1 MEMEK
6 HNAKKEKTKRVYK
19 TLMGRFFGNVRDR
32 FDLGDDNAT
41 QEEVEASI
49 YKGVEFRG
57 TNLWVLI
64 CATFIASL
72 GLNVNSTA
80 VIIGAM
86 LISPLMGPIMG
97 VGLAVGINDFGLL
110 KKSLR
115 NFLWM
120 FVVSIVTSTVYF
132 LISPYSSAQSELLAR
147 TSPTTYDVL
156 IAFFGGLAG
165 MLAQTRCDRT
175 GTVISGVAIATALMP
190 PLCTVGFG
198 IASGEIMYVLGA
210 LYLFVI
216 NTVFIALASYLMVI
230 FLKYEKKR
238 TLDQAASKRMKR
250 YVALFAA
257 IIIVPSMILT
267 FNILRKTQFEANVDR
282 YVTNVFQFNKTMLV
296 DYDTRYRYE
305 GKKSAVEVR
314 LVGEPL
320 SRNVI
325 ENAGA
330 QMAYYGLEHTEL
342 IVRQADEN
350 EHIDFSK
357 IQHSYSEIIDEKNRT
372 IARLQ
377 ERLASVRTV
386 DTIAVADI
394 TREIA
399 HVADHVGE
407 VSLSKHVFYD
417 VLGRPSDTAVVV
429 TVKPDSL
436 LTGRMDRDRIAG
448 WLRTRLK
455 TDRVILLYIEG
466 EE

>member
-1 MEMEK
+1 MKEED
-6 HNAKKEKTKRVYK
+6 KKRKKRVYK
-19 TLMGRFFGNVRDR
+19 TLIGRFFGNVRDR
-32 FDLGDDNAT
+32 FDLGEDNAT
-41 QEEVEASI
+41 QAEVEASI

-97 VGLAVGINDFGLL
+97 IGLSIGINDFQLL

-120 FVVSIVTSTVYF
+120 FVVSIITSTVYF

-156 IAFFGGLAG
+156 IAFF
-165 MLAQTRCDRT
+165 
-175 GTVISGVAIATALMP
+175 
-190 PLCTVGFG
+190 
-198 IASGEIMYVLGA
+198 
-210 LYLFVI
+210 LFII

-230 FLKYEKKR
+230 FLKYEKK
-238 TLDQAASKRMKR
+238 TALDQAASKRMRR
-250 YVALFAA
+250 YVILFSV
-257 IIIVPSMILT
+257 IILVPSMILT
-267 FNILRKTQFEANVDR
+267 VNILRKTQFEANVDR

-296 DYDTRYRYE
+296 DYDVRYRYE
-305 GKKSAVEVR
+305 SRQSAVEVR

-320 SRNVI
+320 SHNVM
-325 ENAGA
+325 ENASA
-330 QMAYYGLEHTEL
+330 QMAYYGLENTEL

-350 EHIDFSK
+350 ERIDFSK
-357 IQHSYSEIIDEKNRT
+357 IQHSYAEIIDEKNRT
-372 IARLQ
+372 IARLE
-377 ERLASVRTV
+377 ERLASVQPADTV
-386 DTIAVADI
+386 AAGDI
-394 TREIA
+394 SREMA
-399 HVADHVGE
+399 HVADHVGR
-407 VSLSKHVFYD
+407 VSMSKHIFYD
-417 VLGRPSDTAVVV
+417 VQGVPTDTALVV
-429 TVKPDSL
+429 TVRPDSL
-436 LTGRMDRDRIAG
+436 SQGAVEYDRIEG

-455 TDRVILLYIEG
+455 TDNVIVYIEEG

>member
-1 MEMEK
+1 MKEED
-6 HNAKKEKTKRVYK
+6 KKRKKRVYK
-19 TLMGRFFGNVRDR
+19 TLIGRFFGNVRDR
-32 FDLGDDNAT
+32 FDLGEDNAT
-41 QEEVEASI
+41 QAEVEASI

-97 VGLAVGINDFGLL
+97 IGLSIGINDFQLL

-120 FVVSIVTSTVYF
+120 FVVSIITSTVYF

-156 IAFFGGLAG
+156 IAFFGGVAG
-165 MLAQTRCDRT
+165 MLAQTRRDRT

-190 PLCTVGFG
+190 PLCTAGFG

-210 LYLFVI
+210 FYLFII

-230 FLKYEKKR
+230 FLKYEKK
-238 TLDQAASKRMKR
+238 TALDQAASKRMRR
-250 YVALFAA
+250 YVILFSV
-257 IIIVPSMILT
+257 IILVPSMILT
-267 FNILRKTQFEANVDR
+267 VNILRKTQFEANVDR

-296 DYDTRYRYE
+296 DYDVRYRYE
-305 GKKSAVEVR
+305 GRQSAVEVR

-320 SRNVI
+320 SHNVI
-325 ENAGA
+325 ENASA
-330 QMAYYGLEHTEL
+330 QMAYYGLENTEL

-350 EHIDFSK
+350 ERIDFSK
-357 IQHSYSEIIDEKNRT
+357 IQHCYAEIIDEKNRT
-372 IARLQ
+372 IARLE
-377 ERLASVRTV
+377 ERLASVQPADTV
-386 DTIAVADI
+386 AAGDI
-394 TREIA
+394 SREMA
-399 HVADHVGE
+399 HVADHVGR
-407 VSLSKHVFYD
+407 VSMSKHIFYD
-417 VLGRPSDTAVVV
+417 VQGVPTDTALVV
-429 TVKPDSL
+429 TVRPDSL
-436 LTGRMDRDRIAG
+436 SQGAVEYDRIEG

-455 TDRVILLYIEG
+455 TDNVIVYIEEG